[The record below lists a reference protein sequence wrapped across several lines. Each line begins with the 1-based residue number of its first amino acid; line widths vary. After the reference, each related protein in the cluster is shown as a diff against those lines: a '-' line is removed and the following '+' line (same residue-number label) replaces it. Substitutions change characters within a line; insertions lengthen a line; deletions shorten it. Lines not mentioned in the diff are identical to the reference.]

1 LKNKIILK
9 RKKWLENALNTM
21 SINPVDEMKKCM
33 TVLREENDTPRQ
45 LEALE
50 TLKDW
55 CEDLN
60 FAIGINILLN

>member
-1 LKNKIILK
+1 
-9 RKKWLENALNTM
+9 M